1 MKKIMFLLATT
12 LIAVACNNDEIVT
25 NDDVQYVSEL
35 KLNFGGS
42 RVTPTH
48 NPASGLTFAWQE
60 GEEIIVYEN
69 ANADAIPF
77 HYTYDSSTNSF
88 KPTEDHHKMVAGTQY
103 FAVKGERQTTPT
115 LSVEGGKTI
124 IKMDVDRT
132 VEGTGL
138 PHIPMITDVFTADAT
153 GTVATMHHLVGVVEI
168 PVKIADSFNKTGVY
182 NFSLFVSG
190 GKLAGDFTATPH
202 DPYVNNTDEGFHT
215 AKSEEKAYTLSTTTA
230 TTIFIPVLPGEY
242 TNATLN
248 SFYSEG
254 SSSKNVGNFTVKRG
268 MITKLSEVTFD

>member
-35 KLNFGGS
+35 KLDFGGS

-69 ANADAIPF
+69 ANAAAIPF
-77 HYTYDSSTNSF
+77 HYKYDSSTNSF
-88 KPTEDHHKMVAGTQY
+88 KPESESYKMVAGTQY

-115 LSVEGGKTI
+115 LSVVDGKTI
-124 IKMDVDRT
+124 IKMDVDRN
-132 VEGTGL
+132 GTGL
-138 PHIPMITDVFTADAT
+138 PYIPMITDVFTADAA
-153 GTVATMHHLVGVVEI
+153 GTVATMHHLVGIVEI
-168 PVKIADSFNKTGVY
+168 PIKIADSFNETGVY
-182 NFSLFVSG
+182 KFSLYASG

-202 DPYVNNTDEGFHT
+202 DPYVKSTDDGYDT
-215 AKSEEKAYTLSTTTA
+215 AYSEEKAYTLSTTTA

-242 TNATLN
+242 TDANLYCY
-248 SFYSEG
+248 FSEG

-268 MITKLSEVTFD
+268 MITKLSEVTFN